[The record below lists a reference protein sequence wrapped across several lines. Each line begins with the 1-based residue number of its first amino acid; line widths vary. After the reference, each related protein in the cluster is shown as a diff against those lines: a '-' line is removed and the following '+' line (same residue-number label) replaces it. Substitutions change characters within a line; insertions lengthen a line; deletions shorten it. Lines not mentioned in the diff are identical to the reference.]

1 MFRKGYISELKE
13 SSARVAF
20 PDLNNTVSGWLA
32 ISEFKVKCTES
43 CNNTN
48 CTATLDLKI
57 GSSVIVCLY
66 DGINSGII
74 IAKGSEI

>member
-1 MFRKGYISELKE
+1 MFRKGYISDLKE
-13 SSARVAF
+13 SSARVTF
-20 PDLNNTVSGWLA
+20 PGFNNAVSGWLS

-43 CNNTN
+43 CNNID

-66 DGINSGII
+66 DGIQSGII
-74 IAKGSEI
+74 IAKESEI